1 MMQQQQQ
8 APEGLFRAAALDERA
23 RWGDEGDI
31 LRTDKRPVKW
41 AYRLLAIVAAVSL
54 AFICIFDV
62 HEYAS
67 GAAVVRV
74 EGRRAVTATHPGTVE
89 AVLVQ
94 PGQHVEAGAVL
105 VRFYDAEE
113 RAQLARVATEF
124 DLQIVRLLRDPN
136 DAVAKT
142 ALTSLKTQKDLA
154 AAIVAEK
161 TVRAP
166 VAGTVSDVRV
176 RPGQRLQAGEP
187 VLAIAPNDADATLVA
202 AIPGEYRPMI
212 EKGMPVRFALDGY
225 RYEYQDVTVA
235 DVGQEVV
242 GAAEVRR
249 FLGQEVADAVH
260 LREGSYV
267 IVTGK
272 IPAKNFVSEGQ
283 TYGFFDGLTGSADV
297 RVRKEPI
304 VLLLLPALKGIGR

>member
-1 MMQQQQQ
+1 MSVELK
-8 APEGLFRAAALDERA
+8 PNDGLFRTEALDERA
-23 RWGDEGDI
+23 RWGDEGDV
-31 LRTDKRPVKW
+31 LHTDKRTIAW
-41 AYRLLAIVAAVSL
+41 AYRILGAVAAFSVL
-54 AFICIFDV
+54 FICIFDV

-74 EGRRAVTATHPGTVE
+74 DGRRAVTATHPASVE
-89 AVLVQ
+89 AVLAQ
-94 PGQHVEAGAVL
+94 PGQHVEAGTVL
-105 VRFYDAEE
+105 VRFYDSEE

-136 DAVAKT
+136 DLVAKT
-142 ALTSLKTQKDLA
+142 ALTSLKTQRDLA
-154 AAIVAEK
+154 QAMVDEK

-187 VLAIAPNDADATLVA
+187 VLAIAPSDADASLVC

-225 RYEYQDVTVA
+225 RYEYHDVVVD

-249 FLGQEVADAVH
+249 FLGPEVADALH

-267 IVTGK
+267 LVHGK
-272 IPAKNFVSEGQ
+272 IPAKTFVSEGRS
-283 TYGFFDGLTGSADV
+283 YGFFDGLTGSADV

-304 VLLLLPALKGIGR
+304 VLLLLPALKGIFG

>member
-1 MMQQQQQ
+1 MS
-8 APEGLFRAAALDERA
+8 GLFRAEALDERA
-23 RWGDEGDI
+23 RWGDEGDV
-31 LRTDKRPVKW
+31 LRTDKRALTW
-41 AYRLLAIVAAVSL
+41 AYRVLGGFAAFALLFV
-54 AFICIFDV
+54 CIFDV
-62 HEYAS
+62 HEYGT

-74 EGRRAVTATHPGTVE
+74 DGRRAVTATHPGTVE
-89 AVLVQ
+89 TVLVQ

-142 ALTSLKTQKDLA
+142 ALTALKTQRDLA
-154 AAIVAEK
+154 QAIVDEM

-187 VLAIAPNDADATLVA
+187 VLALAPSDAEASLVC
-202 AIPGEYRPMI
+202 AIPGEYRPMLDR
-212 EKGMPVRFALDGY
+212 GMPVRFALDGY
-225 RYEYQDVTVA
+225 RYEYHDVVVD

-249 FLGQEVADAVH
+249 YLGPEVADALH

-267 IVTGK
+267 LVRGK
-272 IPAKNFVSEGQ
+272 IPAKSFVSDGRA
-283 TYGFFDGLTGSADV
+283 YGFFDGLTGTADV

-304 VLLLLPALKGIGR
+304 VFVLLPALKGIFG